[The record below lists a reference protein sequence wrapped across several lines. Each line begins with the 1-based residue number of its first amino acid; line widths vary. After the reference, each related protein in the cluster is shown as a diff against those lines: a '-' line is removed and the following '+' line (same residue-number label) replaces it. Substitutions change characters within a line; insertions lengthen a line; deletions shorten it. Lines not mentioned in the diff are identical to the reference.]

1 MYLFGKII
9 VFRSRAP
16 LTSAFSGLALAALAL
31 GVAGPAGADDD
42 FGVGTTS
49 KAYAIEVN
57 DVMAKV
63 GEPAVLRATLKI
75 QDGYKILKHYNN
87 RVISLSSLD
96 NGVAFES
103 TMVPATLEED
113 ALVFEIPL
121 HATKPGKH
129 PINGVMRVGSF
140 SGTGE
145 IEMWTQSLRLIAN
158 VTGTE

>member
-1 MYLFGKII
+1 M
-9 VFRSRAP
+9 FRTRVS
-16 LTSAFSGLALAALAL
+16 LTSVFSGLIFGALAL
-31 GVAGPAGADDD
+31 GVASPAGADDD
-42 FGVGTTS
+42 FGVGATS
-49 KAYAIEVN
+49 KAFAIEVN
-57 DVMAKV
+57 DVTAKV
-63 GEPAVLRATLKI
+63 GEPTVLRAKLKI

-87 RVISLSSLD
+87 RVVSLSSAD
-96 NGVAFES
+96 DGVAFEDK
-103 TMVPATLEED
+103 MVPATVEDD

>member
-1 MYLFGKII
+1 MG
-9 VFRSRAP
+9 RTRA
-16 LTSAFSGLALAALAL
+16 LVTSGLSALAFAALAI
-31 GVAGPAGADDD
+31 GPAGPAAADDD

-57 DVMAKV
+57 DVTAKV
-63 GEPAVLRATLKI
+63 GEPTVLHAKLKI

-87 RVISLSSLD
+87 RVISLSSSD
-96 NGVAFES
+96 DGVAFDNK
-103 TMVPATLEED
+103 MVPATLEDD

-140 SGTGE
+140 SGTGD
-145 IEMWTQSLRLIAN
+145 IEMWMQSLRLVAN

>member
-1 MYLFGKII
+1 M
-9 VFRSRAP
+9 FRTRAP
-16 LTSAFSGLALAALAL
+16 LTSVFSGLVFAALA
-31 GVAGPAGADDD
+31 AGPAGAEDS
-42 FGVGTTS
+42 FGVGVTS
-49 KAYAIEVN
+49 PAYAIEVN
-57 DVMAKV
+57 DVTAKV

-75 QDGYKILKHYNN
+75 RDGFKILRHYNN

-96 NGVAFES
+96 DGVAFES
-103 TMVPATLEED
+103 KMVPATAEDD

-145 IEMWTQSLRLIAN
+145 IEMSMQSLRLIAN

>member
-1 MYLFGKII
+1 MFM
-9 VFRSRAP
+9 FRTRVP
-16 LTSAFSGLALAALAL
+16 LTSAVCGLVFAA
-31 GVAGPAGADDD
+31 VAVGAAGADED
-42 FGVGTTS
+42 FGVGVTS
-49 KAYAIEVN
+49 PAYAIEVS
-57 DVMAKV
+57 DVTAKV

-75 QDGYKILKHYNN
+75 RDGYKILRHYNN

-96 NGVAFES
+96 DGVAFES
-103 TMVPATLEED
+103 KMVPATPEED

-140 SGTGE
+140 HGTGE
-145 IEMWTQSLRLIAN
+145 IEMSMQSLRLIAN